1 MEEVENENMKKLL
14 SNLTERLG
22 SQLDSDFFQDDNDI
36 QKVKT
41 TTKHSST
48 KVKTRNLLTNV
59 SCRR

>member
-48 KVKTRNLLTNV
+48 KVKT
-59 SCRR
+59 